1 MRWTSRQE
9 STAALLRGRC
19 RALRGLVE
27 CFVGC
32 LVLLIAL
39 LLAMPLRVEVL
50 EASEMYQVHC

>member
-1 MRWTSRQE
+1 MSRQE

-19 RALRGLVE
+19 RALGGLVK

-32 LVLLIAL
+32 LLLLIAL

>member
-1 MRWTSRQE
+1 MGWLSRQE

-19 RALRGLVE
+19 RALGGLVK

-32 LVLLIAL
+32 LLLLIAL